1 MYALDI
7 NAIKI
12 SFMSS
17 SSAVPRRHF
26 APRAFKRQWKI
37 SSFSFSFCLHVNR
50 RKRSYVVFLG
60 RVNER

>member
-17 SSAVPRRHF
+17 SSAVLRRHF
-26 APRAFKRQWKI
+26 APRAFKRQ
-37 SSFSFSFCLHVNR
+37 
-50 RKRSYVVFLG
+50 
-60 RVNER
+60 